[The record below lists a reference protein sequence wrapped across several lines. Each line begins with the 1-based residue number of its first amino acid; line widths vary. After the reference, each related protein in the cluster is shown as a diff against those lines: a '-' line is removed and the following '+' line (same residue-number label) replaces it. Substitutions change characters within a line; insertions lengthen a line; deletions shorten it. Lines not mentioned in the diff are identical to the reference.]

1 MKQARHWGTKQKEAL
16 LSTCAH
22 VLPVR
27 GASSISMPHPSP
39 SPTHHSPAWIL
50 TEKGFEVCLLILM
63 AAQEGSQDFDS
74 FDFSSCGGPAEKVD
88 AQPHLKS
95 SPASGNPCLTT
106 VCFFSQSGA
115 SVAHYCCCCQGEAWR
130 AEEKGKILGPYQL
143 ILVCQL
149 SHNPLAV
156 DPILTS
162 ISLSFLPCE
171 MGLLQA

>member
-1 MKQARHWGTKQKEAL
+1 M
-16 LSTCAH
+16 
-22 VLPVR
+22 
-27 GASSISMPHPSP
+27 
-39 SPTHHSPAWIL
+39 
-50 TEKGFEVCLLILM
+50 
-63 AAQEGSQDFDS
+63 
-74 FDFSSCGGPAEKVD
+74 
-88 AQPHLKS
+88 
-95 SPASGNPCLTT
+95 
-106 VCFFSQSGA
+106 
-115 SVAHYCCCCQGEAWR
+115 AHYCCCCQGEAWR